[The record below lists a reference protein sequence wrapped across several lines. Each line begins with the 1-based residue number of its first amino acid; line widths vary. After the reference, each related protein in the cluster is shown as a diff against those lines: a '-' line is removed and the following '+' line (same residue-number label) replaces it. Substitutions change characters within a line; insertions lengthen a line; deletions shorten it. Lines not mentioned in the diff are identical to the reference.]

1 MSDSTHVSVKINNRT
16 YQVGCEE
23 GQAQHVEKLASYLDR
38 RVAELAGDVGQ
49 VGDARLLVMASLL
62 IADELADTYDELH
75 DMRTTLPADAGAPQ
89 PAVSPAEEV
98 KRGSGATV
106 GAVAARIRELEIALK
121 GTEEQ
126 LAPLMETIAARIEA
140 VAERLEGR

>member
-1 MSDSTHVSVKINNRT
+1 MSESTQVSVKINNRT

-75 DMRTTLPADAGAPQ
+75 DIRSTVPVETPALT
-89 PAVSPAEEV
+89 PAEEV

-126 LAPLMETIAARIEA
+126 LAPLMENIAARIEA

>member
-1 MSDSTHVSVKINNRT
+1 MSDNTQVSVKINNRT
-16 YQVGCEE
+16 YQVGCED
-23 GQAQHVEKLASYLDR
+23 GQAEHVERLASYLDR
-38 RVAELAGDVGQ
+38 RVAELAGEVGQ

-75 DMRTTLPADAGAPQ
+75 DMRNTLPAETASSPAP
-89 PAVSPAEEV
+89 VTPAEEV

-106 GAVAARIRELEIALK
+106 GAVAARIRELELALK

-140 VAERLEGR
+140 VADRLEGR

>member
-1 MSDSTHVSVKINNRT
+1 MSDNTQVSVKINNRT
-16 YQVGCEE
+16 YQVGCED
-23 GQAQHVEKLASYLDR
+23 GQAEHVERLASYLDR
-38 RVAELAGDVGQ
+38 RVAELAGEVGQ

-75 DMRTTLPADAGAPQ
+75 DMRNTLPAETASSS
-89 PAVSPAEEV
+89 AVTPAEEV

-106 GAVAARIRELEIALK
+106 GAVAARIRELEVALK

-140 VAERLEGR
+140 VADRLEGR

>member
-1 MSDSTHVSVKINNRT
+1 MSESTQVSVKINNRT

-23 GQAQHVEKLASYLDR
+23 GQAEHVEKLASYLDR
-38 RVAELAGDVGQ
+38 RVAELAGEVGQ

-75 DMRTTLPADAGAPQ
+75 DMRSALPAETGSAPAA
-89 PAVSPAEEV
+89 PAPAEE
-98 KRGSGATV
+98 KRSSGATV
-106 GAVAARIRELEIALK
+106 GAVAARIRELELALK

>member
-1 MSDSTHVSVKINNRT
+1 MSDNTQVSVKINNRT
-16 YQVGCEE
+16 YQVGCED
-23 GQAQHVEKLASYLDR
+23 GQAEHVERLASYLDR
-38 RVAELAGDVGQ
+38 RVAELAGEVGQ

-75 DMRTTLPADAGAPQ
+75 DMRNTLPADTASS
-89 PAVSPAEEV
+89 PAVTPAEEV

-106 GAVAARIRELEIALK
+106 GAVAARIRELELALK

-126 LAPLMETIAARIEA
+126 LAPLMESIAARIEA
-140 VAERLEGR
+140 VADRLEGR

>member
-1 MSDSTHVSVKINNRT
+1 MSKSWPPISTA
-16 YQVGCEE
+16 EF
-23 GQAQHVEKLASYLDR
+23 
-38 RVAELAGDVGQ
+38 AELASDVGQ

-62 IADELADTYDELH
+62 IADELADTYDELQ
-75 DMRTTLPADAGAPQ
+75 DVRTTLPADAGAPQ

-140 VAERLEGR
+140 VAERLEAR